1 MRPIMRDPP
10 LCTLRELQDG
20 TYSINDLADFHE
32 AMDEEAEY
40 QRQIEEAKATK

>member
-1 MRPIMRDPP
+1 MRDPP
-10 LCTLRELQDG
+10 LCTLKQLQDG

-40 QRQIEEAKATK
+40 NRRIKAVKERR